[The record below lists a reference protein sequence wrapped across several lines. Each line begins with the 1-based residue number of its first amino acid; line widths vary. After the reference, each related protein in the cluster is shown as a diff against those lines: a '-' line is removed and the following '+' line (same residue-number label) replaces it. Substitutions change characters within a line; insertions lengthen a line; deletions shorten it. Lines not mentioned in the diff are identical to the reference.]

1 MRRPS
6 CFLLEGRTEV
16 VRDEQAVNV
25 DESSYEVNGIRKAVA
40 VLYIAHRPWLP
51 GTVRRGRG
59 KG

>member
-25 DESSYEVNGIRKAVA
+25 DESSYEVSGIRKAAA
-40 VLYIAHRPWLP
+40 VLCIAHRPWLL